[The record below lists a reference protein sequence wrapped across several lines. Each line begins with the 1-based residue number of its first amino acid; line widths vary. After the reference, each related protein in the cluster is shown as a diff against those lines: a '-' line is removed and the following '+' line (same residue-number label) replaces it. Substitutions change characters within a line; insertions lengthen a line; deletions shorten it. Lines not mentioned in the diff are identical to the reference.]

1 MIIKSDT
8 GIITNTDTPNLI
20 DSQKVSM
27 RKNPVKI
34 AIASGKGGTGK
45 TFISTNLFAILSKK
59 NIPVSL
65 VDCDAE
71 EPNDHFFF
79 IGDLIEEKVVTVR
92 IPSINSESCRFCG
105 KCHEYCNYNAIF
117 YLPMHH
123 QISVLEELC
132 HSCGACLVA
141 CGHHAITEKEMN
153 IGHIR
158 TFFIKEGSSFIE
170 ARVNIG
176 VYSPVNVI
184 KAAIKEA
191 DNQNITLL
199 DSPPGTS
206 CPFIHTV
213 ATADYVVLVAEP
225 TPFGMSDFKKSIE
238 VLKKLNKPYGVI
250 INKSTLG
257 NRNLYEYIEQEQIEL
272 LMKIPYESEIAVSYS
287 EGKIISDLHPK
298 WHKRFEILY
307 EQIKEKTC
315 K

>member
-1 MIIKSDT
+1 MIESPT
-8 GIITNTDTPNLI
+8 
-20 DSQKVSM
+20 
-27 RKNPVKI
+27 KI

-45 TFISTNLFAILSKK
+45 TFISTNLFFMLS
-59 NIPVSL
+59 NQTSSVTLI
-65 VDCDAE
+65 DCDAE
-71 EPNDHFFF
+71 EPNDHFF
-79 IGDLIEEKVVTVR
+79 IKGALVKEKAVTVP
-92 IPSINSESCRFCG
+92 IPSINSAACRFCG
-105 KCHEYCNYNAIF
+105 KCHEYCNYNAIL
-117 YLPMHH
+117 YLPTHR

-132 HSCGACLVA
+132 HSCGACVVA
-141 CGHHAITEKEMN
+141 CEYHAITEKDVN
-153 IGHIR
+153 IGQIR
-158 TFFIKEGSSFIE
+158 TFFVKEGSSFIE
-170 ARVNIG
+170 ARVNVG

-225 TPFGMSDFKKSIE
+225 TPFGMSDFIKSIE

-272 LMKIPYESEIAVSYS
+272 LMEIPYELEIAVSYS

-298 WHKRFEILY
+298 WRKKFEILY
-307 EQIKEKTC
+307 EQIKEKIC